1 MEMWKPMVMSG
12 KNKLERIPMENYPFL
27 LVKNTVFDK
36 DDNEVCSYPQWL
48 IVVGEQREELTP
60 KEIYGSYDSRSGL
73 EHFFRFGKQKL
84 LMSSYQTP
92 DMFREG
98 EWWRMT
104 HLALWSSFSERTSS
118 KTLETSFS

>member
-1 MEMWKPMVMSG
+1 
-12 KNKLERIPMENYPFL
+12 MENYPFL

-36 DDNEVCSYPQWL
+36 DDNEVCSYSQWL

-92 DMFREG
+92 DMYREG
-98 EWWRMT
+98 KWWRMT
-104 HLALWSSFSERTSS
+104 HLALWSSFSE
-118 KTLETSFS
+118 